1 MKVIT
6 TEDGSS
12 SIYVEELNEHYHS
25 IYGAIQESEHIFI
38 KSGLLSE
45 NLKPLDPIF
54 ILEVGFGTGLNAL
67 LTYFSALKIQKQIHY
82 TAIELYPLTNSELQQ
97 LNYVTQLSYPQTNK
111 VFNRLHTAEWER
123 SVQIAEHFSLC
134 KHKISAL
141 DIELPQ
147 HTFNLVYF
155 DAFSPETQPSLWTST
170 LFEKI
175 YNSMKTNGIFVTYSA
190 KGSVKRALQ
199 QVGFCIEKLPGPV
212 GKREILRGVIS
223 NQQTILTVLLRYFT
237 ENN

>member
-1 MKVIT
+1 MKIIT

-25 IYGAIQESEHIFI
+25 IHGAVQESEHVFI
-38 KSGLLSE
+38 KSGLFSE
-45 NLKPLDPIF
+45 NMKPLNQIS
-54 ILEVGFGTGLNAL
+54 ILEIGFGTGLNAL
-67 LTYFSALKIQKQIHY
+67 LTYFSAKEKQIHY
-82 TAIELYPLTNSELQQ
+82 TAIELYPLSNNELQQ
-97 LNYVTQLSYPQTNK
+97 LNYVTQLPYPQTNE
-111 VFNRLHTAEWER
+111 VFSRLHTAEWEKQ
-123 SVQIAEHFSLC
+123 VCITEHFSLC

-141 DIELPQ
+141 DMELPQ
-147 HTFNLVYF
+147 NTFNLVYF
-155 DAFSPETQPSLWTST
+155 DAFSPEVQPQLWTST

-212 GKREILRGVIS
+212 GKREIIRGEKKFES
-223 NQQTILTVLLRYFT
+223 S
-237 ENN
+237 